1 MPNDNSSFDKQPLI
15 THLIELRN
23 RILLSILIIFI
34 AFLAIIPF
42 SAELY
47 LYISAPIRN
56 LLPNDITMIATEVA
70 SPFLTPFKLA
80 LISAIFLTMP
90 HSLYQTWAFLAPGLY
105 KKEKIIVVPLFLAS
119 IVLFYAG
126 IAFVFY
132 LVFPLIFAFFSNIA
146 PDGISLMPDIRSY
159 LDFVLKLF
167 FAFGISFQVP
177 IGIVILSWT
186 NALDPYK
193 LSSKRPYVIIMCF
206 IVGMLMTPPD
216 VISQIMLAVPTWL
229 LFELGL
235 ILGKLISKKNQL
247 TSPSTIAEE

>member
-1 MPNDNSSFDKQPLI
+1 MPNDNSNFDKQPLI
-15 THLIELRN
+15 AHLIELRN

-105 KKEKIIVVPLFLAS
+105 QKEKIIVVPLFLAS

-132 LVFPLIFAFFSNIA
+132 LVSH
-146 PDGISLMPDIRSY
+146 
-159 LDFVLKLF
+159 
-167 FAFGISFQVP
+167 
-177 IGIVILSWT
+177 
-186 NALDPYK
+186 
-193 LSSKRPYVIIMCF
+193 
-206 IVGMLMTPPD
+206 
-216 VISQIMLAVPTWL
+216 
-229 LFELGL
+229 
-235 ILGKLISKKNQL
+235 
-247 TSPSTIAEE
+247 